1 MNNNGHYKLL
11 TSYIR
16 DNFTVYFLGVL
27 SVLLCNLGQVYFARA
42 MGHAVDFF
50 STNKLPE
57 FFSRF
62 DQKDQFFYLFLS
74 ILLARFALFFG
85 RIGWRITL
93 GRQTHKIS
101 GVLKNKIWQST
112 KYLKLSDLNEKFT
125 KGALMNLATSDVNQG
140 RFIFGFTLIGVIDV
154 IFLTTLAVLSMLSI
168 DVTLT
173 LISIIVLSLT
183 PFFIRRLSKKEII
196 LYENAQNKLSDFND
210 LASQAVSTIKLQ
222 KLGGI
227 SEFWFSKLMGSSE
240 EYRKARLEANLT
252 SLKFYPYMGTASI
265 FSYLILFSFGI
276 YQYWGGFLSVGDFV
290 AMQGLIFLLQEP
302 LTELGF
308 VISEWRKSA
317 TSLKRLNE
325 VFTFEK
331 ENYLFSNFKNVKEHE
346 NNSPVYELSDIH
358 FSYDD
363 GARVLL
369 NNFNLKINKGDRVG
383 ITGEIGSG
391 KSTLINI
398 LSGLERENRGVVK
411 FKGLHFHS
419 YDHNHLRK
427 EIGIA
432 HQKPFVF
439 AKSIRENVSMDQNLN
454 DEQVLHYLNL
464 AGLKDDVLNFDNG
477 LDTEL
482 GEWGINISGGQ
493 KQRLSLARVLAR
505 DPEVLLLDD
514 CLSAVDTITEEKIL
528 SNLNHYMNDKT
539 IIWVAHR
546 ESTLKYCDTIINMD
560 ML

>member
-1 MNNNGHYKLL
+1 MKNNGHYKLL

-16 DNFTVYFLGVL
+16 DNLTVYFLGVL
-27 SVLLCNLGQVYFARA
+27 SVLLCNIGQVYFARA

-50 STNKLPE
+50 STKKLPE

-62 DQKDQFFYLFLS
+62 DQQDQFFYLFLS
-74 ILLARFALFFG
+74 ILLARFALFLG

-331 ENYLFSNFKNVKEHE
+331 ENYLFSNFKNIKEHE

-411 FKGLHFHS
+411 FKGLHFHA

>member
-1 MNNNGHYKLL
+1 M
-11 TSYIR
+11 
-16 DNFTVYFLGVL
+16 
-27 SVLLCNLGQVYFARA
+27 
-42 MGHAVDFF
+42 
-50 STNKLPE
+50 
-57 FFSRF
+57 
-62 DQKDQFFYLFLS
+62 
-74 ILLARFALFFG
+74 
-85 RIGWRITL
+85 
-93 GRQTHKIS
+93 
-101 GVLKNKIWQST
+101 
-112 KYLKLSDLNEKFT
+112 
-125 KGALMNLATSDVNQG
+125 
-140 RFIFGFTLIGVIDV
+140 
-154 IFLTTLAVLSMLSI
+154 
-168 DVTLT
+168 
-173 LISIIVLSLT
+173 
-183 PFFIRRLSKKEII
+183 
-196 LYENAQNKLSDFND
+196 
-210 LASQAVSTIKLQ
+210 
-222 KLGGI
+222 
-227 SEFWFSKLMGSSE
+227 
-240 EYRKARLEANLT
+240 
-252 SLKFYPYMGTASI
+252 
-265 FSYLILFSFGI
+265 
-276 YQYWGGFLSVGDFV
+276 
-290 AMQGLIFLLQEP
+290 
-302 LTELGF
+302 
-308 VISEWRKSA
+308 
-317 TSLKRLNE
+317 
-325 VFTFEK
+325 
-331 ENYLFSNFKNVKEHE
+331 
-346 NNSPVYELSDIH
+346 
-358 FSYDD
+358 
-363 GARVLL
+363 
-369 NNFNLKINKGDRVG
+369 G